1 MARHLIAVL
10 LFVGVGAG
18 LVRALETSRSV
29 GGQPTAA
36 APAPA
41 RWEYRT
47 DGVHSTEMQAKL
59 NQLGF
64 DGWELV
70 TVVSPVLP
78 ETTKL
83 TMVLKRPQR

>member
-1 MARHLIAVL
+1 MARHLIALL
-10 LFVGVGAG
+10 LFVVVGTG
-18 LVRALETSRSV
+18 LVRTLAASRSV
-29 GGQPTAA
+29 GGQATAA
-36 APAPA
+36 AAAPA
-41 RWEYRT
+41 RWEYRA
-47 DGVHSTEMQAKL
+47 DGVHITEMQAKL

-78 ETTKL
+78 ETTTL